1 MQELKDEY
9 ISNKPLRFFSGR
21 RNVNKL
27 SYRNYI
33 FYRKNEKSVGIV
45 VVSDFSLSRVER
57 DRECENED
65 TKIVHISEH
74 MRELSAGQ
82 FFLCLVQRLGKLIYK
97 HDSQHWSMKLL
108 KLLKKNERNERNFLL
123 NFRAFSLLNTCS
135 STRIQRLED
144 HDATCQKDWRS
155 SVVRQRRSIQLH
167 LNRWLYSRIR
177 IFKTWKLTIHRY
189 SYAPKE

>member
-33 FYRKNEKSVGIV
+33 FYRKNEKSIGIV

-82 FFLCLVQRLGKLIYK
+82 FFLCLVQRLV
-97 HDSQHWSMKLL
+97 LL
-108 KLLKKNERNERNFLL
+108 EFNDWKTTMQ
-123 NFRAFSLLNTCS
+123 RARKIEGVRLFAREDPYN
-135 STRIQRLED
+135 ST
-144 HDATCQKDWRS
+144 
-155 SVVRQRRSIQLH
+155 
-167 LNRWLYSRIR
+167 
-177 IFKTWKLTIHRY
+177 
-189 SYAPKE
+189 